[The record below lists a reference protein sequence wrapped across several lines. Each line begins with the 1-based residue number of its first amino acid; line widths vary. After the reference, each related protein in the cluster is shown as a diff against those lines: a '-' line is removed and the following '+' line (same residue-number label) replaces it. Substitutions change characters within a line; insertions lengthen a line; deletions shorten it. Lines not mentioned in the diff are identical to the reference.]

1 MNIDLAR
8 ALVATLPVGL
18 PNLFNP
24 WREACSDD
32 TELNGPEIRISRL
45 AEHLDCQPRLI
56 LCGEAPGH
64 LGCRSSGVAFTCE
77 EQLLAGAIPRVSRP
91 GGRISTTS
99 EPLKEQSARVVWA
112 ALYQHRL
119 ESDVVLWNALQAHPH
134 EPGAPFSNRTPSGS
148 EFQHG
153 KRAIALLRE
162 AYPNAAFVA
171 IGRKAEGLLAS
182 AGLKDVYSVRHP
194 ARGGEK
200 LFNTG
205 IAELAGRLTP

>member
-1 MNIDLAR
+1 MNLDLAR

-32 TELNGPEIRISRL
+32 TEFNTPEIRIARL
-45 AEHLDCQPRLI
+45 AEHLDCRPRMI

-91 GGRISTTS
+91 DGRLSTAPK
-99 EPLKEQSARVVWA
+99 PLREQSARVVWS
-112 ALYQHRL
+112 ALYKHGL
-119 ESDVVLWNALQAHPH
+119 ENEVVLWNALQAHPH
-134 EPGAPFSNRTPSGS
+134 APGAPFTNRTPTGA
-148 EFQHG
+148 EFNHG
-153 KRAIALLRE
+153 KPAIGLLRE
-162 AYPNAAFVA
+162 AFPDAVFVA
-171 IGRKAEGLLAS
+171 IGRKAEALLAE
-182 AGLKDVYSVRHP
+182 AGLKDVSAVRHP

-200 LFNTG
+200 LFNSG
-205 IAELAGRLTP
+205 LAELAR

>member
-18 PNLFNP
+18 SNLFNP
-24 WREACSDD
+24 WRETCIDD
-32 TELNGPEIRISRL
+32 TELNGPEVRTYRL

-77 EQLLAGAIPRVSRP
+77 DQLLAGAIPRVSRP
-91 GGRISTTS
+91 SGRISS
-99 EPLKEQSARVVWA
+99 AAHPLKEQSARVVWT
-112 ALYQHRL
+112 ALYQHGL

-134 EPGAPFSNRTPSGS
+134 VPGAPFSNRTPSGG

-153 KRAIALLRE
+153 KPAIALLRE
-162 AYPNAAFVA
+162 AYPKAAFVA
-171 IGRKAEGLLAS
+171 IGRKAEGLLAA
-182 AGLKDVYSVRHP
+182 AGIKDVCSVRHP
-194 ARGGEK
+194 ARGGER
-200 LFNTG
+200 LFNSG
-205 IAELAGRLTP
+205 IAELAGKLVL